1 MMLNFMSE
9 SRQVNVS
16 KTGVSK
22 LAIIALAI
30 VFAAGLFLV
39 KLYKIRKTLEE
50 LSQKSGR
57 GTELITVY
65 IPKGK
70 QLHEI
75 ISALQQEQ
83 GTADN
88 IKSDLTRTHVVDSL
102 GKVVQRLKLYKKTPE
117 RGLVMFCGALPPEGG
132 GPLGSEVVK
141 VWEIDPPKDLKQYLY
156 RCDDHFHVD
165 ILKDMLKDDNLIG
178 FLAIDAKDAGWGLLY
193 GDKIEVLSQTGSGV
207 AGKHRQGGQSAKRF
221 QKLREM
227 ELSYFYNRV
236 AETTREYFIDI
247 YPIKG
252 LIISGPGPTK
262 EDFINGN
269 YLEYRLQD
277 MIINTIDA
285 SYAGAEGIRE
295 AFAKSSDILGDFR
308 MVEEKKLVEDLFRE
322 INSHSGKGS
331 YGLQEIIVYLKNNV
345 VKTLIINDNTNLHRV
360 EGKCKRCQHIQE
372 DIIERP
378 QVIPKKT
385 EYTNNPCP
393 SCKAMEVEAKEQD
406 IVDYLELLAAKVGSQ
421 LEVISGSAEH
431 GIMLA
436 SLGKAGAILRYNPG
450 HAK

>member
-1 MMLNFMSE
+1 MGKINIEKQDS
-9 SRQVNVS
+9 
-16 KTGVSK
+16 
-22 LAIIALAI
+22 
-30 VFAAGLFLV
+30 V
-39 KLYKIRKTLEE
+39 KLYKIRKTLDE

-75 ISALQQEQ
+75 IGSLQQEQ

-102 GKVVQRLKLYKKTPE
+102 GKVIQRLKLYKKTPD
-117 RGLVMFCGALPPEGG
+117 RGLVVFCGALPPEGG
-132 GPLGSEVVK
+132 GPLGSETVRA
-141 VWEIDPPKDLKQYLY
+141 WEIEPPKDLNQYLY

-178 FLAIDAKDAGWGLLY
+178 FLAIDAKDAGWGLLH
-193 GDKIEVLSQTGSGV
+193 GDKIEVLAQTGSGV

-227 ELSYFYNRV
+227 ELSYYYNRV
-236 AETTREYFIDI
+236 AGTTREYFIDI

-252 LIISGPGPTK
+252 LVVSGPGPTK
-262 EDFINGN
+262 EDFINGG

-277 MIINTIDA
+277 MIIATIDS
-285 SYAGAEGIRE
+285 SYSGGEGIRE
-295 AFAKSSDILGDFR
+295 AFAKSSDILSDFR
-308 MVEEKKLVEDLFRE
+308 MVEEKRLVDDLFRE
-322 INSHSGKGS
+322 INSHSGLGT
-331 YGLQEIIVYLKNNV
+331 YGMKEVIGLLKNNV
-345 VKTLIINDNTNLHRV
+345 AKTVIITDDTGMYRV
-360 EGKCKRCQHIQE
+360 EGRCGRCGNIQE
-372 DIIERP
+372 EILETA

-385 EYTNNPCP
+385 ELAGRPCP
-393 SCKAMEVEAKEQD
+393 GCSSMEVEATGQD
-406 IVDYLELLAAKVGSQ
+406 MIDYLELLAAKTGTR
-421 LEVISGSAEH
+421 LEVVSGKAEH
-431 GIMLA
+431 GSMLA
-436 SLGKAGAILRYNPG
+436 SLGKVGALLRYNPG

>member
-1 MMLNFMSE
+1 MNKKINIEKQDS
-9 SRQVNVS
+9 
-16 KTGVSK
+16 
-22 LAIIALAI
+22 
-30 VFAAGLFLV
+30 V

-57 GTELITVY
+57 GTELISVY
-65 IPKGK
+65 IPNGK

-75 ISALQQEQ
+75 ISSLQQEQ

-88 IKSDLTRTHVVDSL
+88 IKSDLTRSHVVDSL

-117 RGLVMFCGALPPEGG
+117 RGLVMFCGALPPEEG
-132 GPLGSEVVK
+132 GPLGSEVVT
-141 VWEIDPPKDLKQYLY
+141 VWEVDPPKDLNQYLY

-178 FLAIDAKDAGWGLLY
+178 FLAIDAKDAGWGLLH
-193 GDKIEVLSQTGSGV
+193 GDKIEVLGQTGSGV

-236 AETTREYFIDI
+236 AQTTREYFIDI

-269 YLEYRLQD
+269 YLEYRLQNN
-277 MIINTIDA
+277 IISTIDA
-285 SYAGAEGIRE
+285 SYSGADGIRE

-308 MVEEKKLVEDLFRE
+308 LVEEKKLVEDLFRE
-322 INSHSGKGS
+322 INGNSGKGS
-331 YGLQEIIVYLKNNV
+331 YGLQEVIEFLKNNV
-345 VKTLIINDNTNLHRV
+345 VKILIITDDTNLNRV

-372 DIIERP
+372 EIVERP
-378 QVIPKKT
+378 LVIPKKT
-385 EYTNNPCP
+385 EYTSKPCP
-393 SCKAMEVEAKEQD
+393 ECNAMEVQVSEQD
-406 IVDYLELLAAKVGSQ
+406 IVDYLELLAAKTGTQ

-431 GIMLA
+431 GNMLA
-436 SLGKAGAILRYNPG
+436 SLGKVGAILRYNPG

>member
-1 MMLNFMSE
+1 M
-9 SRQVNVS
+9 
-16 KTGVSK
+16 KK
-22 LAIIALAI
+22 III
-30 VFAAGLFLV
+30 EKQDSV
-39 KLYKIRKTLEE
+39 KLYKIRKILEE

-65 IPKGK
+65 IPKGR

-75 ISALQQEQ
+75 ISTLQQEQ

-117 RGLVMFCGALPPEGG
+117 KGLVMFCGALPPEAG

-141 VWEIDPPKDLKQYLY
+141 IWEIDPPKDLKQYLY

-236 AETTREYFIDI
+236 AETTREFFIDI

-295 AFAKSSDILGDFR
+295 AFAKSSEILGDFR

-331 YGLQEIIVYLKNNV
+331 YGLQEIIEYLKNNV
-345 VKTLIINDNTNLHRV
+345 VKTLIITDNTNLHRV
-360 EGKCKRCQHIQE
+360 EAKCKRCQHIQE
-372 DIIERP
+372 EIVERP

-393 SCKAMEVEAKEQD
+393 SCKAMEVNANEQD
-406 IVDYLELLAAKVGSQ
+406 IVDYLELLAAKTGTQ

-431 GIMLA
+431 GNMLA

>member
-1 MMLNFMSE
+1 MGKINIEKQDS
-9 SRQVNVS
+9 
-16 KTGVSK
+16 
-22 LAIIALAI
+22 
-30 VFAAGLFLV
+30 V
-39 KLYKIRKTLEE
+39 KLYKIRKTLDE
-50 LSQKSGR
+50 LSKKSGR

-75 ISALQQEQ
+75 INALQQEQ

-178 FLAIDAKDAGWGLLY
+178 FLAIDAKDAGWGLLH

-227 ELSYFYNRV
+227 ELTYYFNRV

-252 LIISGPGPTK
+252 LVISGPGPTK

-277 MIINTIDA
+277 MIVSTIDS
-285 SYAGAEGIRE
+285 SYSGAEGIRE
-295 AFAKSSDILGDFR
+295 AFAKSSDILSNFR

-322 INSHSGKGS
+322 INSHSGLGS
-331 YGLQEIIVYLKNNV
+331 YGLKEIIEYLKNNV
-345 VKTLIINDNTNLHRV
+345 VKTMIITDDTNMYRV
-360 EGKCKRCQHIQE
+360 EGKCKRCQNIRE
-372 DIIERP
+372 ELLELP

-385 EYTNNPCP
+385 EYANNPCP
-393 SCKAMEVEAKEQD
+393 NCNSMEVEANEQD
-406 IVDYLELLAAKVGSQ
+406 IVDYLELLAAKTGSS
-421 LEVISGSAEH
+421 LEVISGKAEH
-431 GIMLA
+431 GNMLA

-450 HAK
+450 HVK

>member
-1 MMLNFMSE
+1 MVKINIEKQDS
-9 SRQVNVS
+9 
-16 KTGVSK
+16 
-22 LAIIALAI
+22 
-30 VFAAGLFLV
+30 V

-50 LSQKSGR
+50 LSKKAGR

-75 ISALQQEQ
+75 IGSLQQEQ

-88 IKSDLTRTHVVDSL
+88 IKSDLTRSHVVDSL
-102 GKVVQRLKLYKKTPE
+102 GKVIQRLKMYKKTPE
-117 RGLVMFCGALPPEGG
+117 RGLVVFCGALPSEEG
-132 GPLGSEVVK
+132 GPLGSEVVTA
-141 VWEIDPPKDLKQYLY
+141 WEIDPPKDLNQYLY

-178 FLAIDAKDAGWGLLY
+178 FLAIDAKDAGWGLLH

-236 AETTREYFIDI
+236 AQTTREYFIDI
-247 YPIKG
+247 YPVKG

-269 YLEYRLQD
+269 YLEYRLQNN
-277 MIINTIDA
+277 IINTIDA
-285 SYAGAEGIRE
+285 GYAGSEGIRE
-295 AFAKSSDILGDFR
+295 AFAKSSDILGSFR
-308 MVEEKKLVEDLFRE
+308 LVEEKKMIEDLFRE
-322 INSHSGKGS
+322 INTNTGKGS
-331 YGLQEIIVYLKNNV
+331 YGLQEVIEYLKNNV
-345 VKTLIINDNTNLHRV
+345 VKTVLITDNTNLHRV
-360 EGKCKRCQHIQE
+360 EATCRRCKHIQE
-372 DIIERP
+372 DIVERP
-378 QVIPKKT
+378 LVIPKKT
-385 EYTNNPCP
+385 EYKNNPCP
-393 SCKAMEVEAKEQD
+393 ECKAMDMEVNEQD
-406 IVDYLELLAAKVGSQ
+406 IVDYLQIIAAKTGSQ

-431 GIMLA
+431 GNMLS
-436 SLGKAGAILRYNPG
+436 SLGKVGAILRYNPG
-450 HAK
+450 HTK